1 MVVRPTSLISEQILI
16 ILPAR
21 FRIIRLE
28 ASRETSMAL
37 VRLVRS
43 TSFHVPKSTFS
54 RLILRW
60 MPALLMSTSTPP
72 WESRISNASATSA
85 SLVMSKRASSALKPC

>member
-1 MVVRPTSLISEQILI
+1 MVVRPTSLISEQILM

-21 FRIIRLE
+21 LRIIRLE

-43 TSFHVPKSTFS
+43 TSPCAQVHFFEAD
-54 RLILRW
+54 
-60 MPALLMSTSTPP
+60 PALDAGVVNEHIHAALGV
-72 WESRISNASATSA
+72 ENIKRLCDFG
-85 SLVMSKRASSALKPC
+85 LVGNVEARFLGA